1 MRDLGNDEA
10 RSAGA
15 ATLSAPSIA
24 EIETF
29 VQRLA
34 VDAAE
39 QDDGERIDRI
49 SVLESLRAA
58 SEAAQSEVVADFVVS
73 QRQAAAERGVP
84 AARRDLGLGA
94 QVALARGVSPSRGLR
109 DVALAMILRTELP
122 HTRAAFRA
130 GLIDSFK
137 ATLIARETGCLSAEH
152 RALVDEQLCAD
163 PEVVGRLS
171 PRRLVGRLQKAAA
184 ALDSAAVA
192 KRRRRAE
199 ADRYVTSRPAPDVM
213 TWLGALLPVKDGVAV
228 HTTLQRDA
236 RAAKAAGDPRSMG
249 QLMADI
255 LVQRVVHP
263 GLADSAIARPDA
275 EITWASAA
283 TPASA
288 GTVPNTPS
296 TNTVPVMVNLIVR
309 DSVLFGDQDGA
320 GWVEGHG
327 SVPGDLIRQ
336 WIADNHDADVEV
348 RLRRLYEQPTT
359 GNLVAMDS
367 RSELFGGLL
376 AEFIRLRDRVCRT
389 DGCDAPV
396 RHIDHVE
403 PRSRGGPTS
412 ADNGQ
417 GLCEF
422 CNYAKEADGWTAR
435 TIPGDRHTVETTT
448 PTGHTYSSTADPL

>member
-1 MRDLGNDEA
+1 
-10 RSAGA
+10 
-15 ATLSAPSIA
+15 
-24 EIETF
+24 
-29 VQRLA
+29 
-34 VDAAE
+34 
-39 QDDGERIDRI
+39 
-49 SVLESLRAA
+49 
-58 SEAAQSEVVADFVVS
+58 
-73 QRQAAAERGVP
+73 
-84 AARRDLGLGA
+84 
-94 QVALARGVSPSRGLR
+94 
-109 DVALAMILRTELP
+109 MILRTELP

-130 GLIDSFK
+130 GWIDSFK
-137 ATLIARETGCLSAEH
+137 ATLMARETGCLSAEH

-163 PEVVGRLS
+163 PGVVGRLS
-171 PRRLVGRLQKAAA
+171 PRRLVGRLQSAAA

-199 ADRYVTSRPAPDVM
+199 ADRHVTSRPAPDVM

-236 RAAKAAGDPRSMG
+236 RAAKAAGDPRSIG

-263 GLADSAIARPDA
+263 GLADSAIALPDA
-275 EITWASAA
+275 DITWASAA

-288 GTVPNTPS
+288 STVPNTPRA
-296 TNTVPVMVNLIVR
+296 NTVPVMVNLIVR
-309 DSVLFGDQDGA
+309 DSVLLGDQGGA

-327 SVPGDLIRQ
+327 PVSGDLIRQ
-336 WIADNHDADVEV
+336 WIADNHDAEVEV

-359 GNLVAMDS
+359 GNLVAMES

-389 DGCDAPV
+389 VGCDAPV

-417 GLCEF
+417 GLCEL

-435 TIPGDRHTVETTT
+435 TISGDRHTVETTT